1 MGLRRRSLRAAVSL
15 VFLAALTIG
24 VVSLVLLLNA
34 RMMMTMTMTNRL
46 ELAEQ
51 ADLQAENVLEMAK
64 GRLLADRE
72 FGKNGESVLIGTKE
86 ENGIWA
92 EVSFSADSEFAS
104 QNNLGEPS
112 SKFGKGGVVLDPG
125 MVQLIAVSNVRNQK
139 VVAYEVVEGPPLAF
153 SLGSSGA
160 LTASG
165 QTLIGGLESSAA
177 LADGLD
183 DSDLVEGGVV
193 ANGTADHL
201 PSGVPATLTLK
212 DEVRVV
218 GDAKTSGT
226 FQKDDTV
233 TIERGEVKQSP
244 DKEDLP
250 QISIAEYDPADKAVQ
265 HTDATVAD
273 GSPLYGFHR
282 YANPGN
288 PAYAVTFT
296 EEVDLQGALIYVD
309 GDVILDKPLKG
320 TGALVATGKVT
331 LRGGAN
337 MKADALAAV
346 LAGGDLT
353 ISGVQN
359 VPSLFTGLLYTEGNL
374 ALSNTRTVGAAI
386 AAGTGEGGSM
396 MSIVDSEVFSSP
408 EGSDVSIVIQDFVD
422 GGPVGMGAIRGE
434 QQGDSDLII
443 EPVAADLFVN
453 GAFITDPVE
462 IAKLLKIRYNGV
474 TYDGPEEL
482 PASISS
488 EVRNTLRSAFGAAL
502 DIWVRRAQRLQ
513 EQHERE
519 PVEIVRFDLNE
530 FLNVNDR
537 LRSSRMFYM
546 ED

>member
-1 MGLRRRSLRAAVSL
+1 
-15 VFLAALTIG
+15 
-24 VVSLVLLLNA
+24 
-34 RMMMTMTMTNRL
+34 MTMTMTNRL

-92 EVSFSADSEFAS
+92 EVSFAADSEFAS

-125 MVQLIAVSNVRNQK
+125 MVQLVAVSNVRNQK

-201 PSGVPATLTLK
+201 PSGVPATLTLR

-408 EGSDVSIVIQDFVD
+408 EGSDVAIVIEEP
-422 GGPVGMGAIRGE
+422 GRSGPPTIDEMRNNQAASSSAMTAE
-434 QQGDSDLII
+434 TGDNDPII

-453 GAFITDPVE
+453 GRFVGERETDLELRERVGRFV
-462 IAKLLKIRYNGV
+462 KILYNGV
-474 TYDGPEEL
+474 TYDS
-482 PASISS
+482 PADLQSNADRDQI
-488 EVRNTLRSAFGAAL
+488 ERAYFGVVTKWMKKAR
-502 DIWVRRAQRLQ
+502 DLQ
-513 EQHERE
+513 DQHEIE

-537 LRSSRMFYM
+537 LRSSRMFYIK
-546 ED
+546 D